1 MKFFIYERYFISYNI
16 PTMSSITFQNT
27 FTNIPPSTIVL
38 IQTWWRKIKSN
49 YYNTKLLRWNTIAN
63 IAEIRAKEIISNH
76 HILKYLPPPIG
87 LRCSK
92 WTPNPKWR
100 CPGPYISKLK
110 FKGKENTII
119 DKYYSLLESAI
130 HIFSTETESFDNKYV
145 IIESLIEQIKKDYNH
160 HKYICPVIPNN
171 IFKFQSQPTFISFSK
186 EPNIGFTK
194 N

>member
-1 MKFFIYERYFISYNI
+1 MKFFIYQPYFHSYNI
-16 PTMSSITFQNT
+16 STMSSITPQ
-27 FTNIPPSTIVL
+27 TNIPQSTIVL
-38 IQTWWRKIKSN
+38 IQSWWRKIKGK
-49 YYNTKLLRWNTIAN
+49 YYNKKLLRWNTIAN

-76 HILKYLPPPIG
+76 HILKYRPPPLFG
-87 LRCSK
+87 LRSSK

-110 FKGKENTII
+110 FKGKGNTII
-119 DKYYSLLESAI
+119 DKYYLLLESAI
-130 HIFSTETESFDNKYV
+130 HTFSTDTDSFQEKDH
-145 IIESLIEQIKKDYNH
+145 IIDSLIELIKISYNH

-171 IFKFQSQPTFISFSK
+171 IFKFQSEPTFISFSK

>member
-1 MKFFIYERYFISYNI
+1 
-16 PTMSSITFQNT
+16 MSSIIIQ
-27 FTNIPPSTIVL
+27 TNIPQSTIR
-38 IQTWWRKIKSN
+38 IQRWWRKIKRN
-49 YYNTKLLRWNTIAN
+49 YYNTIILRWDTIAN

-76 HILKYLPPPIG
+76 DILKYRPPPPFG

-100 CPGPYISKLK
+100 CPGPYISKLI
-110 FKGKENTII
+110 FKGKGYTII

-130 HIFSTETESFDNKYV
+130 HIFSTETESIDNKYV

-171 IFKFQSQPTFISFSK
+171 IFKFQSQPTFISFNK
-186 EPNIGFTK
+186 EPNIGFHK